1 MYVKKMF
8 GIMVNVI
15 VKMKNIYQVLWMI
28 KQLRVMK
35 LQNQMMKM
43 QIQKPS

>member
-28 KQLRVMK
+28 KQLSVMK
-35 LQNQMMKM
+35 L
-43 QIQKPS
+43 

>member
-28 KQLRVMK
+28 KQLHVMK
-35 LQNQMMKM
+35 L
-43 QIQKPS
+43 

>member
-1 MYVKKMF
+1 MF
-8 GIMVNVI
+8 GIMLHVI

-35 LQNQMMKM
+35 L
-43 QIQKPS
+43 

>member
-1 MYVKKMF
+1 MLH
-8 GIMVNVI
+8 VI

>member
-35 LQNQMMKM
+35 L
-43 QIQKPS
+43 